1 MKAAYQ
7 SKFNE
12 LERVISSL
20 EQANAQASL
29 SNNELQSTNM
39 ELVSEKGAREEE
51 ILKMKEIIDQL
62 ESSLK

>member
-51 ILKMKEIIDQL
+51 ILKMKEIIEQL